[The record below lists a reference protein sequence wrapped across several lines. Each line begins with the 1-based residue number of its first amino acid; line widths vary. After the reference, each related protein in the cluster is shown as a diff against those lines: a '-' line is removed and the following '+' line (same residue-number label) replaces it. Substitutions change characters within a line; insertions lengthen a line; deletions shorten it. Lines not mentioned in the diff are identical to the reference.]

1 MTGGAVSGGTTSA
14 GVLDDAEATRAL
26 GARIGA
32 VLEAGDVVILDG
44 PLGAGK
50 TTFAQGVGAALGV
63 PTPVR
68 SPTYT
73 IADLH
78 AGGRVAFV
86 HIDAYRLGSADEL
99 DDIDLPTEDAVTLVE
114 WGVGRAE
121 QLADTHLVVHLDRPV
136 GADVRTWK
144 AAVVGSGSLRQ
155 RLAAVGIA

>member
-1 MTGGAVSGGTTSA
+1 MSA
-14 GVLDDAEATRAL
+14 IVLDDAEATRAL

-32 VLEAGDVVILDG
+32 VLVAGDLVILDG

-78 AGGRVAFV
+78 DGGRVPFV
-86 HIDAYRLGSADEL
+86 HVDAYRLGSAGEL
-99 DDIDLPTEDAVTLVE
+99 DDIDLPTDTAVTVVE

-121 QLADTHLVVHLDRPV
+121 QLADAHVLVRLDRPQD
-136 GADVRTWK
+136 ADVRTCTIEIVGDGALRVRLK
-144 AAVVGSGSLRQ
+144 AAGLP
-155 RLAAVGIA
+155 